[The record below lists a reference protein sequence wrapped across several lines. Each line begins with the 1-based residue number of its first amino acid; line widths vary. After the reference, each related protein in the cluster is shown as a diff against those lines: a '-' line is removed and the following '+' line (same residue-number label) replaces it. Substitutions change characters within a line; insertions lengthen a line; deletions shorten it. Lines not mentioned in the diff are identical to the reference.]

1 MAVLNRK
8 DHPTSNTAG
17 STTISTGTLSR
28 RCGETFDAALRIHG
42 GTNSNTVPAAAGL
55 VKTLAVKFTTKSLV
69 NTIFRK
75 RKFCEEVF
83 PQIYNRKVQEFEN
96 SEQNH
101 LCSISVYFSK
111 GVLGKRK
118 YRSVCK
124 TLSMKISK
132 RKGKKFKKQ
141 NTMSCK
147 VARLL
152 SYAKLMDKGLVGNV
166 KEDFCYD
173 LNEDEK
179 VNGCYRS
186 LTQFLPFMASFYL
199 KVAQEN
205 LLWFNEIN
213 TFHVALGGDGAP
225 FGKDDTA
232 CSWLVSFLNRG
243 KHILSNSENVLILGA
258 NCPES
263 SPVVQRYVKF
273 LFCKMSEIE
282 KKTFEVNGTEVRFIF
297 SEFPN
302 DLNMLT
308 FLAGELSV
316 SGTYFSTFGNVNTSN
331 CDVISGTFGPGPTH
345 TWEPWEYSERVA
357 ISKEVEK
364 LKLKLEKQKG
374 SKLAKRNKIASFISD
389 QKSRQEFCP

>member
-1 MAVLNRK
+1 MR
-8 DHPTSNTAG
+8 
-17 STTISTGTLSR
+17 
-28 RCGETFDAALRIHG
+28 
-42 GTNSNTVPAAAGL
+42 
-55 VKTLAVKFTTKSLV
+55 
-69 NTIFRK
+69 
-75 RKFCEEVF
+75 
-83 PQIYNRKVQEFEN
+83 
-96 SEQNH
+96 
-101 LCSISVYFSK
+101 SISVYFSK

-132 RKGKKFKKQ
+132 RKGKKFKRQ
-141 NTMSCK
+141 TIMSCK
-147 VARLL
+147 VAKLL
-152 SYAKLMDKGLVGNV
+152 SYEKLMAFVKSIDKGWVGNV

-186 LTQFLPFMASFYL
+186 LTQYLPFLASFYL

-205 LLWFNEIN
+205 LVWFNNEIN

-243 KHILSNSENVLILGA
+243 KHILSNSENFLIFGA
-258 NCPES
+258 NCSES

-273 LFCKMSEIE
+273 LFREMSEIE

-302 DLNMLT
+302 DLKMLA

-316 SGTYFSTFGNVNTSN
+316 SATYFSTFGNVNTSN

-345 TWEPWEYSERVA
+345 TWQPWEYSERVA

-374 SKLAKRNKIASFISD
+374 SKPTKRNKITSFISD

>member
-28 RCGETFDAALRIHG
+28 RCGQTFDAALRIHG

-69 NTIFRK
+69 NTISRK

-101 LCSISVYFSK
+101 LRSISVYFSK

-141 NTMSCK
+141 NIMSRK
-147 VARLL
+147 VAKLL
-152 SYAKLMDKGLVGNV
+152 SYVKLMNKGLVGNV

-179 VNGCYRS
+179 VNGYYRS

-199 KVAQEN
+199 KAAQEN

-258 NCPES
+258 NCPGS

-273 LFCKMSEIE
+273 LFRKMSEIE
-282 KKTFEVNGTEVRFIF
+282 MKTFEVNGTEVRFIF
-297 SEFPN
+297 TEFPN
-302 DLNMLT
+302 DLKMLA

-345 TWEPWEYSERVA
+345 TWQPWEYSERVA

-374 SKLAKRNKIASFISD
+374 SKLTKRNKISFISD